1 MAKEK
6 EKEKE
11 NGEQTNELPP
21 KKKASLIKIILI
33 ALIVLVLL
41 GGGIGAAV
49 YFLGHKKDT
58 KKTEAKETKPAI
70 GALWPMEPFIVNLAD
85 NQGERYLKVVMQLEL
100 SDPALTAELDQLK
113 PKLRDNILDLLTAKT
128 FAELM
133 DTGGKQKLRDEV
145 AMRLN
150 AFLTKGKIVRVYF
163 TEFVIQ

>member
-1 MAKEK
+1 
-6 EKEKE
+6 
-11 NGEQTNELPP
+11 
-21 KKKASLIKIILI
+21 
-33 ALIVLVLL
+33 
-41 GGGIGAAV
+41 
-49 YFLGHKKDT
+49 
-58 KKTEAKETKPAI
+58 
-70 GALWPMEPFIVNLAD
+70 
-85 NQGERYLKVVMQLEL
+85 
-100 SDPALTAELDQLK
+100 LK